1 MDPEIIFSM
10 KFFFSSYPKGDAT
23 KEDILKFHL
32 RQFNLF
38 KFRYADQATL
48 NGEPLNDIE
57 RRDIMSR
64 LPGTVTGEV
73 MVYGEP
79 DEFLFIDRM
88 TNLFEPLRI
97 DLPGHLA
104 VKADSYLKFMKERKD
119 SLKKNPEISVKGII
133 LAYYYL
139 WKNNIYPIPELE
151 TAKVMKPVHELI
163 GSTHGVSSSSIK
175 NDWRITK
182 ERDLRLSNPQAI
194 KVAIDLLKSY
204 FIKYDTSGAIDLAGT
219 ELNEAE
225 FRR

>member
-1 MDPEIIFSM
+1 MNPEIILSM
-10 KFFFSSYPKGDAT
+10 KVFFSSYPKGDAT

-57 RRDIMSR
+57 RREIMAR

-88 TNLFEPLRI
+88 TSLFEPLRI

-104 VKADSYLKFMKERKD
+104 VKADSYLRFMKERRDEVNGPESKLYEQKEYH
-119 SLKKNPEISVKGII
+119 SLRRVYSFI
-133 LAYYYL
+133 LAEAYLRGMKLIKDMSKVEFKRYAEEKFKVQSGGPIYQTVRSTYKSESNFINYYTEMKREYFL
-139 WKNNIYPIPELE
+139 DHEFAMRIFNKYYP
-151 TAKVMKPVHELI
+151 
-163 GSTHGVSSSSIK
+163 
-175 NDWRITK
+175 
-182 ERDLRLSNPQAI
+182 DL
-194 KVAIDLLKSY
+194 
-204 FIKYDTSGAIDLAGT
+204 G
-219 ELNEAE
+219 
-225 FRR
+225 